1 MALLLRGKISSE
13 NPAAREFVKSLALY
27 NRLVTT
33 GRPRG
38 TGTSEDQGTDFSMIR
53 ILLAEDDDV
62 MREYLARALTSA
74 GYHVTAV
81 DRGTAAVPYIDSGTF
96 DLLLSDIVMPEMDGI
111 ELAQHTAKVA
121 PQTQVMFITGF
132 AAVSLRAEENVPQA
146 KLLSKPF
153 HLKDLVREVD
163 NLFAGAGQSHQQ

>member
-1 MALLLRGKISSE
+1 
-13 NPAAREFVKSLALY
+13 
-27 NRLVTT
+27 
-33 GRPRG
+33 
-38 TGTSEDQGTDFSMIR
+38 MIR

-62 MREYLARALTSA
+62 MREYLARALSSA
-74 GYHVTAV
+74 GYHVTSV
-81 DRGTAAVPYIDSGTF
+81 DRGTEAVPYLESGTF

-111 ELAQHTAKVA
+111 ELAQLCAKVA

-163 NLFAGAGQSHQQ
+163 NLFARADQFNER